1 MAHPPVDAPEVTAA
15 QARAL
20 SHPARVRLWSA
31 LGEGDATISQLSN
44 RLGLNKGSVSH
55 HLGVLVAAGLARSSL
70 SRTVRGGTEKY
81 FTRTSTRLVF
91 PAVAGGGGPG
101 GAMMQ
106 RVLED
111 VATAEDLRVH
121 QRSIRL
127 TPAQAWVLT
136 EHLDELLHSLEPADE
151 RHRTYEVVTAVY
163 RCRRPPAPLH

>member
-1 MAHPPVDAPEVTAA
+1 MVRPADEPEVTAA
-15 QARAL
+15 QMRAL
-20 SHPARVRLWSA
+20 SHPSRVRLWSA
-31 LGEGDATISQLSN
+31 LGERDGEATISQLSN

-55 HLGVLVAAGLARSSL
+55 HLGVLVAAGLVRPSR

-91 PAVAGGGGPG
+91 PPVAGGGGPG

-111 VATAEDLRVH
+111 LASAEDPQVH

-127 TPAQAWVLT
+127 TPAQARALA
-136 EHLDELLHSLEPADE
+136 EHLDEVLHSLEPADE

-163 RCRRPPAPLH
+163 RRR